1 MQRESSDNKIK
12 EMMSA
17 AMKDLNSMVDV
28 NTIIGKPFKT
38 SDGKTVTPVSKITF
52 GFITGGGEYGEVKAI
67 KETSLPFSGGSGA
80 VVSLKPS
87 GFLID
92 DGESVKLISVSNNV
106 YERMIESAEEF
117 VKGLKN
123 ED

>member
-67 KETSLPFSGGSGA
+67 KECRKLLRKKHSAFSYLRGNNELFIS
-80 VVSLKPS
+80 SK
-87 GFLID
+87 ID
-92 DGESVKLISVSNNV
+92 CECLYRASP
-106 YERMIESAEEF
+106 
-117 VKGLKN
+117 
-123 ED
+123 

>member
-1 MQRESSDNKIK
+1 MQRECADNKIK

-28 NTIIGKPFKT
+28 DTVIGKPFKS
-38 SDGKTVTPVSKITF
+38 SDGKTIIPVSKVTF
-52 GFITGGGEYGEVKAI
+52 GFLTGGGEYGEVKAA

-87 GFLID
+87 CFLVD
-92 DGESVKLISVSNNV
+92 DGDNIKLINIANNV
-106 YERMIESAEEF
+106 YERVIESAEEF